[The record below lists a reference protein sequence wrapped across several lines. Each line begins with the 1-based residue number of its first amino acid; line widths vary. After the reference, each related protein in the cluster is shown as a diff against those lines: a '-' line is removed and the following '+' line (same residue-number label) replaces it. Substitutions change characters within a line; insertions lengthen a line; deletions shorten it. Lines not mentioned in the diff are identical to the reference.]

1 MLNHSTRKAVFN
13 AKLLFKVIQGH
24 QSVSMLMKS
33 HWETTYSESDIIIL
47 VSYMNFGKIWRPQK
61 AKMAIFDDPTLI
73 WFPLSSEP
81 PEYLHNPYIPTQQSL
96 SATFPPLVDGSM
108 FIQILVMGSERQ
120 AQELL
125 PFKVIQ
131 GHRFW
136 YKSKA
141 QVHIFISD

>member
-73 WFPLSSEP
+73 
-81 PEYLHNPYIPTQQSL
+81 
-96 SATFPPLVDGSM
+96 
-108 FIQILVMGSERQ
+108 
-120 AQELL
+120 
-125 PFKVIQ
+125 
-131 GHRFW
+131 
-136 YKSKA
+136 
-141 QVHIFISD
+141 